1 MDFFE
6 EYKGYPNYEK
16 AAIHD
21 EAHGKAVRKKLWMV
35 FWIMLTITIV
45 ELIIGAK
52 VTMGEINKEY
62 VFIFLTVV
70 KAFFIVWI
78 FMHLGDEKRA
88 MKYALI
94 APYALFIFFLA
105 FMCITEGAYSSVIR
119 DALIPMVL
127 H

>member
-62 VFIFLTVV
+62 VFIFLTVI

-105 FMCITEGAYSSVIR
+105 FMSITEGAYSLVVR

>member
-21 EAHGKAVRKKLWMV
+21 EAHGKVVRKKLWMV
-35 FWIMLTITIV
+35 FWIMLSITIV

-94 APYALFIFFLA
+94 APYALFIFYLA
-105 FMCITEGAYSSVIR
+105 FMCITEGAYSLVMR

>member
-21 EAHGKAVRKKLWMV
+21 EAHGKVVRKKLWMV
-35 FWIMLTITIV
+35 FWIMLSITIV

-94 APYALFIFFLA
+94 APYALFIFYLA
-105 FMCITEGAYSSVIR
+105 FMCITEGAYSLVVR

>member
-21 EAHGKAVRKKLWMV
+21 ETHGKAVRKKLWMV

-62 VFIFLTVV
+62 VFIFLTVI

-105 FMCITEGAYSSVIR
+105 FMCITEGAYSLVVR